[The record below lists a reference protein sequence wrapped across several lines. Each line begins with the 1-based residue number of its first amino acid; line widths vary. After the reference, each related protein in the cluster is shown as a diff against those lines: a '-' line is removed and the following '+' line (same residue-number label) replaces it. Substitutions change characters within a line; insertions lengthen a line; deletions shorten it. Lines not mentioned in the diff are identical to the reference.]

1 MDHQEINYL
10 QKTHQEDIIC
20 NSMQHLSTASSPP
33 AAAGNSAKRQSALYR
48 SSLLE
53 PLPKRPTLNPPSSPS
68 AAADIHGPFSHKNP
82 SPHHYSIAAPP
93 SPLRR
98 TISDPIQ
105 SPYTTTVSAAAPP
118 QFMEVPPVKSQP
130 MPTVDVCQESYPLQE
145 MAPLSAPITLFNQ
158 GAGTTPRRLTRRNPS
173 RSPVS
178 GENPTAKRLK
188 RMKERLREMREWWNQ
203 VATEDDDEEEC
214 EEETQNPSQEAVF
227 VERSGEGLVLHF
239 KCPCGDGYQIL
250 LSGNN
255 LYYKLTNFR
264 DC

>member
-1 MDHQEINYL
+1 MDDEESNYL
-10 QKTHQEDIIC
+10 QKIHQEDIIC
-20 NSMQHLSTASSPP
+20 NSMQHLSTASDPLP
-33 AAAGNSAKRQSALYR
+33 SAKRHSALYR

-53 PLPKRPTLNPPSSPS
+53 PLPKRPTLNPST
-68 AAADIHGPFSHKNP
+68 
-82 SPHHYSIAAPP
+82 AAPP
-93 SPLRR
+93 SP
-98 TISDPIQ
+98 TIY
-105 SPYTTTVSAAAPP
+105 SPPTITNSTAAPP
-118 QFMEVPPVKSQP
+118 QFLEIPPIKNHP
-130 MPTVDVCQESYPLQE
+130 MSTVNVDQESHPLQE
-145 MAPLSAPITLFNQ
+145 IAPISAPI
-158 GAGTTPRRLTRRNPS
+158 AGTPPRLPAKRDLF

-178 GENPTAKRLK
+178 SENPTAKRLR

-227 VERSGEGLVLHF
+227 VEKSGECLVLHF
-239 KCPCGDGYQIL
+239 KCPCGDGYQVL